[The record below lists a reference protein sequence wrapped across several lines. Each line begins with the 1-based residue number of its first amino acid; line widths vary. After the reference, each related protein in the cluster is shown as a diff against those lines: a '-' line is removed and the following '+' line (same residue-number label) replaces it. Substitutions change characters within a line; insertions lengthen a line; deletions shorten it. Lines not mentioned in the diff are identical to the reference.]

1 MKPHHG
7 DEAHDHEHGKVHH
20 QENTEE
26 EEIGNQAEPAA
37 SPEAKG
43 EPERAVQNLEK
54 RNESEGKRP
63 SDVDKVFSLLFF
75 ILFSFLWGRWYM

>member
-1 MKPHHG
+1 M
-7 DEAHDHEHGKVHH
+7 HH

-43 EPERAVQNLEK
+43 EPEKAVERQEK
-54 RNESEGKRP
+54 RNESDNQTP
-63 SDVDKVFSLLFF
+63 SDVDQVFFFF
-75 ILFSFLWGRWYM
+75 IHSFFFCILLSCRFG